1 MPGFQAGASWRR
13 LSDRRSPPVAC
24 LAALRLDTSTAR
36 TTAAG
41 VKAIGRRNC
50 AYNRSPAGFIAMSE
64 GATYSAVEVL
74 RDKRR
79 VKIRALRPDD
89 RADLLAAVGRTSEQS
104 LYRRFFAMKG
114 SFTEPEIAFF
124 LNIDFVNHVALV
136 AVLEEL
142 GRPRIVGGGRYIVVQ
157 PRRAEVAFVVV
168 DQYQRQGIG
177 SALLRHLATLA
188 RRAGIDELI
197 AEVLPDNTSML
208 KVLEK
213 SGFRLSRG
221 RESQVVHVTLHLV

>member
-1 MPGFQAGASWRR
+1 
-13 LSDRRSPPVAC
+13 
-24 LAALRLDTSTAR
+24 
-36 TTAAG
+36 
-41 VKAIGRRNC
+41 
-50 AYNRSPAGFIAMSE
+50 MSE

-79 VKIRALRPDD
+79 VEIRALRPDD

-104 LYRRFFAMKG
+104 LYRRFFAVKG

-124 LNIDFVNHVALV
+124 LNIDFINHVALV

-142 GRPRIVGGGRYIVVQ
+142 ERPRIIGGGRYIVVQ
-157 PRRAEVAFVVV
+157 PGRAEVAFVVV
-168 DQYQRQGIG
+168 DQYQGQGIG

-188 RRAGIDELI
+188 RGAGIEELI

-208 KVLEK
+208 KVFEK
-213 SGFRLSRG
+213 CGFRLSTR
-221 RESQVVHVTLHLV
+221 RKSLVVHVTLHLI

>member
-1 MPGFQAGASWRR
+1 LLGRR
-13 LSDRRSPPVAC
+13 LA
-24 LAALRLDTSTAR
+24 
-36 TTAAG
+36 
-41 VKAIGRRNC
+41 VKIVRAQYPTGLW
-50 AYNRSPAGFIAMSE
+50 ATSE

-79 VKIRALRPDD
+79 VEIRALGPDD

-104 LYRRFFAMKG
+104 LYRRFFAVKG

-157 PRRAEVAFVVV
+157 PGRAEVAFVVV
-168 DQYQRQGIG
+168 DQQVRLQG
-177 SALLRHLATLA
+177 
-188 RRAGIDELI
+188 
-197 AEVLPDNTSML
+197 
-208 KVLEK
+208 
-213 SGFRLSRG
+213 
-221 RESQVVHVTLHLV
+221 

>member
-1 MPGFQAGASWRR
+1 
-13 LSDRRSPPVAC
+13 
-24 LAALRLDTSTAR
+24 
-36 TTAAG
+36 
-41 VKAIGRRNC
+41 
-50 AYNRSPAGFIAMSE
+50 MSE
-64 GATYSAVEVL
+64 GARYSAVEVL

-79 VKIRALRPDD
+79 VKIRALGPDD

-104 LYRRFFAMKG
+104 LYRRFFVVKG

-157 PRRAEVAFVVV
+157 PGRAEVAFVVV
-168 DQYQRQGIG
+168 DQYQGQGIG

-188 RRAGIDELI
+188 RGAGIEELI
-197 AEVLPDNTSML
+197 AEVLPDNISML
-208 KVLEK
+208 KVFEK
-213 SGFRLSRG
+213 SGFCPSTR

>member
-1 MPGFQAGASWRR
+1 
-13 LSDRRSPPVAC
+13 
-24 LAALRLDTSTAR
+24 
-36 TTAAG
+36 
-41 VKAIGRRNC
+41 
-50 AYNRSPAGFIAMSE
+50 MSE

-79 VKIRALRPDD
+79 VEIRALGPND
-89 RADLLAAVGRTSEQS
+89 RADLLTAVGRTSEQS
-104 LYRRFFAMKG
+104 LYRRFFAVKG

-157 PRRAEVAFVVV
+157 PGRAEVAFVVV
-168 DQYQRQGIG
+168 DQYQGQGIG

-197 AEVLPDNTSML
+197 AEVLSDNTSML
-208 KVLEK
+208 KLFEK
-213 SGFRLSRG
+213 SRFRLSKR